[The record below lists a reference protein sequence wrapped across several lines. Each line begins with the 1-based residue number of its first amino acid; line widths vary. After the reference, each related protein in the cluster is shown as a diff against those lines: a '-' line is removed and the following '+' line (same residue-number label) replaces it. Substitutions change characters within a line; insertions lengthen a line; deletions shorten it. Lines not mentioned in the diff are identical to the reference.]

1 MPLRLN
7 NTLTRQMEAFRPRD
21 PARVT
26 FYSCGPTVYDDAHIG
41 NFRSFLAA
49 DLLRRWV
56 ESPLCEVEG
65 ADGRPVAGPR
75 KVVHVMN
82 ITDVGH
88 MTDDAEGG
96 ETGEDRMAVAGR
108 RILEYKKAGKLPA
121 GAEVDAGD
129 PRAIARFY
137 EGRFLEDARQLGL
150 KVALEAEKDRS
161 LMPRASEHIQGMQG
175 MIGRLI
181 ERGHAYAVGPAG
193 RQTVYFSVTSFPPY
207 GRLSGN
213 TLDKLREG
221 AGGRIAGEHQAQK
234 KHPAD
239 F

>member
-49 DLLRRWV
+49 DLLRRWL

-75 KVVHVMN
+75 RVLHVMN

-96 ETGEDRMAVAGR
+96 EHGEDRMAVAGR
-108 RILEYKKAGKLPA
+108 RLLEYKKAGKLPA
-121 GAEVDAGD
+121 GVEVDAGD
-129 PRAIARFY
+129 PRQIAKFY
-137 EGRFLEDARQLGL
+137 TERFLEDARTLGL
-150 KVALEAEKDRS
+150 KVAIEAGKDRT
-161 LMPRASEHIQGMQG
+161 LMPRATESIAGMVA

-181 ERGHAYAVGPAG
+181 ERGHAYAV
-193 RQTVYFSVTSFPPY
+193 
-207 GRLSGN
+207 
-213 TLDKLREG
+213 
-221 AGGRIAGEHQAQK
+221 
-234 KHPAD
+234 
-239 F
+239 